1 MCDCA
6 WRAFNLADAHGP
18 IAAGTILPP
27 SRLDWAIAGTSFSSV
42 VPSGDGDS
50 TQEIRHSRWVHWID
64 SRIANCDGVEDEGD
78 MFEQSDQA
86 LTLETGRMVNPATGV
101 ATDYEEMWRSEPIEM
116 VPSLNGER
124 DVTCVALRMETVGG
138 ATKRGLVV
146 RLGQYCQ
153 SFARDGD
160 DITVERL
167 KWDGQRWTQQV
178 RIGEQEFPTDI
189 ATYLAHETM
198 IDDKVGVGGA
208 VWKVVERV

>member
-1 MCDCA
+1 
-6 WRAFNLADAHGP
+6 
-18 IAAGTILPP
+18 
-27 SRLDWAIAGTSFSSV
+27 
-42 VPSGDGDS
+42 
-50 TQEIRHSRWVHWID
+50 
-64 SRIANCDGVEDEGD
+64 
-78 MFEQSDQA
+78 MFDQPESA

-101 ATDYEEMWRSEPIEM
+101 VTDYEEMWRSEPIEM
-116 VPSLNGER
+116 VPSPLGGDG

-138 ATKRGLVV
+138 DIRRGLVV

-167 KWDGQRWTQQV
+167 KWDGDQQRWARQV

-198 IDDKVGVGGA
+198 IDDKVSVGGA
-208 VWKVVERV
+208 VWKVDEKV